1 MTEKKKK
8 YLLPRMEV
16 IQVHQAQII
25 CASPGETKS
34 MHEVELSSDSFKEQ

>member
-1 MTEKKKK
+1 MKVKKVKA
-8 YLLPRMEV
+8 
-16 IQVHQAQII
+16 QQII

>member
-1 MTEKKKK
+1 MKKKL
-8 YLLPRMEV
+8 YLSPTMKV
-16 IQVHQAQII
+16 GTVKTQQII